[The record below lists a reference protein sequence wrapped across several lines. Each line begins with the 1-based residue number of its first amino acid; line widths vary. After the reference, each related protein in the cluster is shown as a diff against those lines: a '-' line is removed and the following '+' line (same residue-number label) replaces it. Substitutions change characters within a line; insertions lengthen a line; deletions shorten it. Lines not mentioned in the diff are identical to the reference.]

1 MSRYNPKQLKAMAQ
15 RLLIAKRDNDERYF
29 QFLMSMAIGTN
40 QSVVDIEFKINEYA
54 NARA

>member
-40 QSVVDIEFKINEYA
+40 RSVVDIEFKINEYA